1 MTFEDIRLNPFIG
14 FDDDTFGADDGE
26 TEKFDEVP
34 EEEEEEAAETVESPA
49 EEPETEEE

>member
-1 MTFEDIRLNPFIG
+1 MTLEDIRLNPFIG

-34 EEEEEEAAETVESPA
+34 EEEEEAETVESPA